1 MAKSLL
7 TQQDRRLLLETRD
20 VLEELLETEEVLK
33 DKVLMK
39 SIKQSRKDV
48 KAGRVYTLAE
58 LKRKLRKEG
67 KL

>member
-7 TQQDRRLLLETRD
+7 TQQDRRLLRETRSI
-20 VLEELLETEEVLK
+20 LEELLETEEVLS
-33 DKVLMK
+33 DRALMK

-48 KAGRVYTLAE
+48 KAGRVYTIGQ
-58 LKRKLRKEG
+58 LKQKLREEG